1 MNLIPAFLT
10 ILLAQ
15 AGSGPSEARPPRQ
28 LSGHSAPVY
37 DVSISPD
44 ARLVATAS
52 EPAGASSHAEAAG
65 PLDPTDEV
73 GRDWICVTLLQQDE
87 KRAIVLYKF

>member
-15 AGSGPSEARPPRQ
+15 AGSGPSEAGPPRQ
-28 LSGHSAPVY
+28 LSGHSGPVY

-52 EPAGASSHAEAAG
+52 FDGSLKVWNVADLSLIH
-65 PLDPTDEV
+65 
-73 GRDWICVTLLQQDE
+73 I
-87 KRAIVLYKF
+87 